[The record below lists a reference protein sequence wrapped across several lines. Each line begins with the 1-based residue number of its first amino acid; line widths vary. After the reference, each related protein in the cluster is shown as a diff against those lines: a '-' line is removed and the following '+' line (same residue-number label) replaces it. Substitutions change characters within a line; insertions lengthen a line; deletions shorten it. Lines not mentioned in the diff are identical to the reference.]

1 MWKDPIIDE
10 LHQIRQ
16 EHAKK
21 FNNDFKAIFEDL
33 KKQEENSPI
42 KIISTPFKQKK
53 LPTLQPRA

>member
-33 KKQEENSPI
+33 KKQEENSPR
-42 KIISTPFKQKK
+42 KIISTPFKPKK